1 MMDDEALMK
10 EALHEAQSAF
20 AEGEVPIGAV
30 VAKDGQILGRG
41 HNSKENLCD
50 PTAHAE
56 ILALRQAGRFSRS
69 WRLTG
74 STLYVTAEPC
84 LMCLGAALQ
93 ARVATIV
100 FGCEEPKFG
109 AVRLLAQDDIVRA
122 GNHKLIV
129 QGGILAQE
137 CAEVLRSFFETKRR

>member
-1 MMDDEALMK
+1 MDDEALMK

-109 AVRLLAQDDIVRA
+109 AVRLIAQENVVKA
-122 GNHKLIV
+122 GNHELIV

>member
-1 MMDDEALMK
+1 MDDEALMK

-56 ILALRQAGRFSRS
+56 ILALRQAGRFSRN

-109 AVRLLAQDDIVRA
+109 AVRLIAQENVVKA
-122 GNHKLIV
+122 GNHELIV

>member
-56 ILALRQAGRFSRS
+56 ILALRQAGRFSRN

-74 STLYVTAEPC
+74 SALYVTAEPC

-109 AVRLLAQDDIVRA
+109 ALRLLAQDDIVRA